1 MEGLKGNGIM
11 ARMAAQPDTKPDAKK
26 AYATYANLLTELG
39 RSVVDIGYRRGDL
52 VFYTTQERYPKIVEL
67 CKKAGIELPEQEP
80 SDIVEVLNSE
90 ETKRKAK
97 EFWEGFEKATGV
109 KVTK

>member
-1 MEGLKGNGIM
+1 M
-11 ARMAAQPDTKPDAKK
+11 ARMDAQPDTKPDAKK
-26 AYATYANLLTELG
+26 AYANLLSELR
-39 RSVVDIGYRRGDL
+39 RSVVDVGHIHGDL
-52 VFYTTQERYPKIVEL
+52 VLYTTPDRYPKIVEL

-97 EFWEGFEKATGV
+97 DFWEGFEKATGV